1 MTEPEQKKRARGIT
15 SSRLILPNDIL
26 LGEVKKYVRLGS
38 HVTIRTKG
46 TACKITIHRLD
57 RDGYGYDT
65 EEDGYEYD
73 GHRYTIGTD
82 RDGWPIAWEKA

>member
-1 MTEPEQKKRARGIT
+1 MTTTFGMIT
-15 SSRLILPNDIL
+15 NYNDI
-26 LGEVKKYVRLGS
+26 E
-38 HVTIRTKG
+38 TIRTKG
-46 TACKITIHRLD
+46 TACKITTHRLD

-73 GHRYTIGTD
+73 GRRYTIGTD

>member
-1 MTEPEQKKRARGIT
+1 MTTTYGMIT
-15 SSRLILPNDIL
+15 NYEDI
-26 LGEVKKYVRLGS
+26 K
-38 HVTIRTKG
+38 TIRTKG
-46 TACKITIHRLD
+46 TACKIMIRRLD